1 MVLEESPKTYTLQEG
16 DVLEVKFFYNPE
28 LNEREAIR
36 PDGMISL
43 QLIDDVAAAGLTPL
57 ELDRLLTEMYSKIIR
72 QPAVTVIVKEFSGQ
86 KVYIGGEVNTPGLIP
101 ISGKLTALQAILQ
114 ANGFKNTAEPSSVVI
129 LRNQGTATPQFIVAD
144 LSEVLKANALQND
157 VPLRPYDIVIVPM
170 TTIGKMDLFVE
181 QYIDKLLPISRSIG
195 LSYSLNPSVTVKQK

>member
-16 DVLEVKFFYNPE
+16 DVVEVKFFYNPE

-43 QLIDDVAAAGLTPL
+43 QLIDDVAVAGLTPL
-57 ELDRLLTEMYSKIIR
+57 EVDRLLTEMYSKIIR

-114 ANGFKNTAEPSSVVI
+114 ANGFKNTAELSSVVI

-144 LSEVLKANALQND
+144 LSDVLKANAWQND

>member
-114 ANGFKNTAEPSSVVI
+114 ANGFKNTAESSSVVI

-144 LSEVLKANALQND
+144 LSEVLKANAWQND

>member
-1 MVLEESPKTYTLQEG
+1 MVLEEPPKTYILQEG

-114 ANGFKNTAEPSSVVI
+114 ANGFKNTAEASSVVI

-144 LSEVLKANALQND
+144 LSEVLKANAWQND
-157 VPLRPYDIVIVPM
+157 VPLRPYDIVFVPM